1 MGGREGG
8 EHVVK
13 GGGTGTEEESHN
25 WRGTLKEGGGEGR
38 EGEIWLGTDDLCF
51 CLLSRRQPEQ
61 NTANQLNNN
70 GAGSIKNLVRSHQH

>member
-25 WRGTLKEGGGEGR
+25 WRGTLKEGGGKEGR
-38 EGEIWLGTDDLCF
+38 EKFGLGLTTSASAC
-51 CLLSRRQPEQ
+51 CPAASQSRIQQ
-61 NTANQLNNN
+61 TS
-70 GAGSIKNLVRSHQH
+70 SITTGQAA